1 LNTLHLNSAL
11 AADVE
16 LAAQLLKQGGLVA
29 VPTETV
35 YGLAADAT
43 NPLAVSN
50 IFTAKGRPADHP
62 LIVHL
67 HDASA
72 LSAWA
77 KDIPELA
84 FTLAKAFWPGPLTL
98 LLKKA
103 DHVSSVVTGGLD
115 SIGLRVP
122 AHPVLQ
128 QLLQQHQLAVAA
140 PSANRYKKLSPTSA
154 QQVFHGMNGRI
165 DAVLDGGDCEFGL
178 ESTIVSLLGD
188 HPVVL
193 RAGPI
198 SAAELAKV
206 VGVPVAQPVKHQEK
220 VAGNVDAHYQPDKK
234 LLCLPFTDLV
244 QQLSSMTQ
252 PAAVLHRT
260 PLPES
265 ITPSWQKLMPSLAQA
280 YGQALYRELYAADQS
295 AAEVILVESLPL
307 GEEWL
312 AVHDRLARAVY
323 RESER

>member
-1 LNTLHLNSAL
+1 LSSAIE
-11 AADVE
+11 ADVE
-16 LAAQLLKQGGLVA
+16 LAAQLLQQGGLVA

-35 YGLAADAT
+35 YGLAADAS
-43 NPLAVSN
+43 NAEAVSK
-50 IFTAKGRPADHP
+50 IFAAKGRPADHP

-72 LSAWA
+72 LSLWA

-84 FTLAKAFWPGPLTL
+84 FTLANAFWPGPLTL

-115 SIGLRVP
+115 TIGLRVP
-122 AHPVLQ
+122 GHPVLQ
-128 QLLQQHQLAVAA
+128 QLLQKHQIAVAA

-154 QQVFHGMNGRI
+154 RQVFHAMNGRI

-178 ESTIVSLLGD
+178 ESTIVSLVGD
-188 HPVVL
+188 RAEVL

-198 SAAELAKV
+198 TASELSQVLGFK
-206 VGVPVAQPVKHQEK
+206 VAQPLKHEVK
-220 VAGNVDAHYQPDKK
+220 VSGNVDAHYQPDKK
-234 LLCLPFTDLV
+234 LYCMPFDVLMQRLADTTEQV
-244 QQLSSMTQ
+244 
-252 PAAVLHRT
+252 AVLHQT
-260 PLPES
+260 ALPES
-265 ITPSWQKLMPSLAQA
+265 MQPRWQKLMPCHALE

-295 AAEVILVESLPL
+295 DAAVILIETPPL
-307 GEEWL
+307 SEDWL

-323 RESER
+323 RD